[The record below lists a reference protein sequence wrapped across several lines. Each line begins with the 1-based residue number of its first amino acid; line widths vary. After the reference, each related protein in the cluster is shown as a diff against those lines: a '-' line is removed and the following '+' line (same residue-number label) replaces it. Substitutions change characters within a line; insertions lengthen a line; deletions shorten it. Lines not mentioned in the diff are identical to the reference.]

1 MVLHQVDP
9 GLMGHLAELDPEIR
23 CTHEPAWISIEC
35 QICGISTAKP
45 MKSPGILP
53 TNLPSR
59 GIGFRAR
66 LPPQAHSCFMKI
78 PTTPSIR
85 RRQGFT
91 LLEMVIVLGIIAM
104 ILGGAIFAMRGIGDA
119 AKLKQVDADFK
130 SLESA
135 LQMYKLNAG
144 SYPTSQ
150 QGLKSLQEKP
160 SGTPVPRRWVQV
172 MSKVPLDPWDSPYT
186 YRFPGRKRVNEF
198 EILSKG
204 PDGMENT
211 ADDLSSQDD

>member
-1 MVLHQVDP
+1 MPDLRKFNRK
-9 GLMGHLAELDPEIR
+9 AREISR
-23 CTHEPAWISIEC
+23 
-35 QICGISTAKP
+35 
-45 MKSPGILP
+45 ILP
-53 TNLPSR
+53 TNLASR
-59 GIGFRAR
+59 GIPFRAR
-66 LPPQAHSCFMKI
+66 LPPQAHSRFMKI
-78 PTTPSIR
+78 STAPSTR
-85 RRQGFT
+85 RRKGFT

-119 AKLKQVDADFK
+119 AKLKQVEADFK

-160 SGTPVPRRWVQV
+160 TSTPVPRRWVQV
-172 MSKVPLDPWDSPYT
+172 MSKIPLDPWDSPYN

-211 ADDLSSQDD
+211 PDDLSSQDD